1 MISVADPTLGG
12 FSSCV
17 CVDGPTTPVCDT
29 CNNSCMP
36 HAQPTLAVATDP
48 SGPWDVKPIWPGGS
62 HGP

>member
-1 MISVADPTLGG
+1 LGG

-48 SGPWDVKPIWPGGS
+48 AGPWDVKPIWPGGS